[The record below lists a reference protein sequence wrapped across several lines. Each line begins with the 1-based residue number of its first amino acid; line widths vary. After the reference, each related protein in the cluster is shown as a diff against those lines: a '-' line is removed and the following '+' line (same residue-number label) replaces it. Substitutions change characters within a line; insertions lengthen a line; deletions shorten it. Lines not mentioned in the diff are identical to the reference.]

1 MPNVFVNRRAV
12 GALTREDP
20 ANRFVYDEGV
30 PGGLAVSLLMPVNR
44 APYHAERASV
54 LHPVFDMSLPEG
66 ALREALN
73 NMFSKSLPVFDDL
86 ALLEIV
92 GRSLIGRLR
101 FGSSSEELDQV
112 PAQNLRA
119 LLASRG
125 TDGLFAHLLQR
136 YAQYSGVAGV
146 QPKLLIRDDG
156 SLGTS
161 KFSPVPV
168 GERVTANGTT
178 HIVKSFDA
186 GKYPGLAAN
195 EYFCLKAA
203 RRAGLSV
210 PPVEIATGG
219 HLLIV
224 ERFDLKADGT
234 YLAFE
239 DGCALDGRLS
249 REKYEG
255 SYEQL
260 TATLASSL
268 RGPEGTAAELARFF
282 RSLVLSVAVRNGD
295 AHRKNFGVLYDDSTG
310 TVSLAPAFDIVTTSV
325 YLPND
330 SLALTLDGTKR
341 WPDAKRLVRFGRQ
354 RCQLTEAAAKAI
366 VSEVVDGVAGV
377 AHELADLTDL
387 DPQAKETQERMRKA
401 WSEGS
406 LSLSLP
412 KGRPPVSLPKET
424 R

>member
-1 MPNVFVNRRAV
+1 
-12 GALTREDP
+12 
-20 ANRFVYDEGV
+20 
-30 PGGLAVSLLMPVNR
+30 
-44 APYHAERASV
+44 V

-73 NMFSKSLPVFDDL
+73 NMFAKALPVFDDL

-101 FGSSSEELDQV
+101 FGPSPEELDQV
-112 PAQNLRA
+112 PAQNLRE

-125 TDGLFAHLLQR
+125 TDGLFADLLQR

-156 SLGTS
+156 SLGIS

-168 GERVTANGTT
+168 GERVTAHGTT

-203 RRAGLSV
+203 ERVGLSV

-260 TATLASSL
+260 AATLASSM

-282 RSLVLSVAVRNGD
+282 RSFVLSVAVRNGD
-295 AHRKNFGVLYDDSTG
+295 AHRKNFGVVYDDSTG
-310 TVSLAPAFDIVTTSV
+310 AVSLAPAFDIVTTSV

-354 RCQLTEAAAKAI
+354 RCQLTEAAAKTI
-366 VSEVVDGVAGV
+366 VAEVLDGVAQV
-377 AHELADLTDL
+377 ARELETLPDL
-387 DPQAKETQERMRKA
+387 DPQGKDTSDRMHKA
-401 WSEGS
+401 WSEGIES
-406 LSLSLP
+406 L
-412 KGRPPVSLPKET
+412 K
-424 R
+424 

>member
-1 MPNVFVNRRAV
+1 VANVFVNRRAV

-20 ANRFVYDEGV
+20 ANRFVYAGGV
-30 PGGLAVSLLMPVNR
+30 PEGSAVSLLMPVNR
-44 APYHAERASV
+44 GPYHAERASV
-54 LHPVFDMSLPEG
+54 LHPVFDQSLPEG
-66 ALREALN
+66 ALREALTHL
-73 NMFSKSLPVFDDL
+73 FAKALPVFDDL

-101 FGSSSEELDQV
+101 LGRSPDDLDQV
-112 PAQNLRA
+112 PAQNLRE

-125 TDGLFAHLLQR
+125 TDGLFAALLQR

-161 KFSPVPV
+161 KLSPVPV
-168 GERVTANGTT
+168 GEQVTAQGTT

-195 EYFCLKAA
+195 EYFCLQAA
-203 RRAGLSV
+203 KRAGLAV
-210 PPVEIATGG
+210 PSVEIATGG

-260 TATLASSL
+260 AATLASSL

-282 RSLVLSVAVRNGD
+282 RSFVLSVAVRNGD
-295 AHRKNFGVLYDDSTG
+295 AHRKNFGVVYDDSTG

-325 YLPND
+325 YLPHD
-330 SLALTLDGTKR
+330 CLALTLEGTKR

-354 RCQLTEAAAKAI
+354 RCQLTEAAAKTI
-366 VSEVVDGVAGV
+366 VAEVLDGVARI
-377 AHELADLTDL
+377 ARDLGALPDL
-387 DPQAKETQERMRKA
+387 DPQAKDTSVRMHQA
-401 WSEGS
+401 WSEGINS
-406 LSLSLP
+406 LAKS
-412 KGRPPVSLPKET
+412 
-424 R
+424 

>member
-1 MPNVFVNRRAV
+1 VANVFVNRRAV
-12 GALTREDP
+12 GALSREDP
-20 ANRFVYDEGV
+20 ANRFVYDDGV
-30 PGGLAVSLLMPVNR
+30 PESLAVSLLMPVSR
-44 APYHAERASV
+44 APYHAERAAV

-73 NMFSKSLPVFDDL
+73 NLFAKALPVFDDL

-92 GRSLIGRLR
+92 GRSVIGRLR
-101 FGSSSEELDQV
+101 FGPSSADLDQV
-112 PAQNLRA
+112 PAQNLRE

-125 TDGLFAHLLQR
+125 TDGLFAELLQR
-136 YAQYSGVAGV
+136 YARYSGVSGV

-168 GERVTANGTT
+168 GERVTAHGTT

-186 GKYPGLAAN
+186 TKYPGLAAN

-203 RRAGLSV
+203 RVAGLPV
-210 PPVEIATGG
+210 PSVEIATGG
-219 HLLIV
+219 HLLII
-224 ERFDLKADGT
+224 ERFDLKTDGT

-260 TATLASSL
+260 AATLASTL

-282 RSLVLSVAVRNGD
+282 RALVFSVAVRNGD
-295 AHRKNFGVLYDDSTG
+295 AHRKNFGVVYEEATG
-310 TVSLAPAFDIVTTSV
+310 SVSLAPAFDIITTSA

-354 RCQLTEAAAKAI
+354 RCQLPEAAAKEI
-366 VSEVVDGVAGV
+366 VAQVVAAVAQV
-377 AHELADLTDL
+377 SRELASLPEL
-387 DPQAKETQERMRKA
+387 DPQAKDTADRMHKA
-401 WSEGS
+401 WSEGIDS
-406 LSLSLP
+406 L
-412 KGRPPVSLPKET
+412 R
-424 R
+424 

>member
-1 MPNVFVNRRAV
+1 VANVFVNRHAV

-20 ANRFVYDEGV
+20 ANRFVYDDGV
-30 PGGLAVSLLMPVNR
+30 PDSLAVSLLMPVSR
-44 APYHAERASV
+44 TPYYAERATV

-73 NMFSKSLPVFDDL
+73 SMFAKALPVFDDL

-101 FGSSSEELDQV
+101 FGSSADDLDQV
-112 PAQNLRA
+112 PAQNLREI
-119 LLASRG
+119 LASRG
-125 TDGLFAHLLQR
+125 TDGMFADLLQR
-136 YAQYSGVAGV
+136 YARYSGVAGV

-156 SLGTS
+156 SLATS

-168 GERVTANGTT
+168 GPRVTTHGTT

-186 GKYPGLAAN
+186 VKYPGLAAN
-195 EYFCLKAA
+195 EYLCLKAA
-203 RRAGLSV
+203 RRAGLPV
-210 PPVEIATGG
+210 PAVEIATGG

-224 ERFDLKADGT
+224 ERFDLKADGA

-260 TATLASSL
+260 TATLTSAL
-268 RGPEGTAAELARFF
+268 RGPDGTVAELARFF
-282 RSLVLSVAVRNGD
+282 RLLVLSVAVRNGD
-295 AHRKNFGVLYDDSTG
+295 AHRKNFGVVYDDASG
-310 TVSLAPAFDIVTTSV
+310 LVALAPAFDIVTTSV

-341 WPDAKRLVRFGRQ
+341 WPDAQRLVRFGRQ
-354 RCQLTEAAAKAI
+354 TCQLTEVAAKTI
-366 VSEVVDGVAGV
+366 VAEVVDAVSHVAQ
-377 AHELADLTDL
+377 ELDSLPDL
-387 DPQAKETQERMRKA
+387 DPTAKETAVLMRKA
-401 WSEGS
+401 WSEGIES
-406 LSLSLP
+406 L
-412 KGRPPVSLPKET
+412 R
-424 R
+424 

>member
-1 MPNVFVNRRAV
+1 MANVFVNRRAI

-20 ANRFVYDEGV
+20 ANRFVYDDGV
-30 PGGLAVSLLMPVNR
+30 PEGLAVSLLMPVNR

-66 ALREALN
+66 ALREALT
-73 NMFSKSLPVFDDL
+73 NMFAKALPVFDDL

-92 GRSLIGRLR
+92 GRSQIGRLR
-101 FGSSSEELDQV
+101 FGSSAEDLDQV
-112 PAQNLRA
+112 PAQNLRE

-125 TDGLFAHLLQR
+125 TDGLFADLLQR
-136 YAQYSGVAGV
+136 YARYSGVAGV

-161 KFSPVPV
+161 SFSPAPV
-168 GERVTANGTT
+168 GELMTAHGTT

-186 GKYPGLAAN
+186 RKYPGLAAN
-195 EYFCLKAA
+195 EYYCLKAA
-203 RRAGLSV
+203 GRAGLSV

-224 ERFDLKADGT
+224 ERFDLKDDGT

-260 TATLASSL
+260 AATLASSL
-268 RGPEGTAAELARFF
+268 RGSEGTEAELARFF
-282 RSLVLSVAVRNGD
+282 RLFVLSVVVRNGD
-295 AHRKNFGVLYDDSTG
+295 AHRKNFGVIYDDSTG
-310 TVSLAPAFDIVTTSV
+310 AVSLAPAFDIVTTSV

-330 SLALTLDGTKR
+330 GLALTLDGTKH
-341 WPDAKRLVRFGRQ
+341 WPDARRLIRFGRQ
-354 RCQLTEAAAKAI
+354 RCLLTEATAKAI
-366 VSEVVDGVAGV
+366 VAEVVEGVARV
-377 AHELADLTDL
+377 APTLASLPDL
-387 DPQAKETQERMRKA
+387 DPQAKETADRMGKA
-401 WSEGS
+401 WSEGIES
-406 LSLSLP
+406 L
-412 KGRPPVSLPKET
+412 R
-424 R
+424 

>member
-1 MPNVFVNRRAV
+1 MANVFVNRRAV

-20 ANRFVYDEGV
+20 ANRFVYDDGV
-30 PGGLAVSLLMPVNR
+30 PDSLAVSLLMPISR
-44 APYHAERASV
+44 TPYHAERAAV

-73 NMFSKSLPVFDDL
+73 NMFAKALPVFDDL

-101 FGSSSEELDQV
+101 FGPSPEDLDQV
-112 PAQNLRA
+112 PAQNLRE
-119 LLASRG
+119 LLANRG
-125 TDGLFAHLLQR
+125 TEGLFADLLQR
-136 YAQYSGVAGV
+136 YARYSGVAGV

-161 KFSPVPV
+161 TFSPAPV
-168 GERVTANGTT
+168 SERVTAHGTT

-203 RRAGLSV
+203 RSAGLSV
-210 PPVEIATGG
+210 PPVEIATEG

-249 REKYEG
+249 RERYEG

-260 TATLASSL
+260 AATLASSL
-268 RGPEGTAAELARFF
+268 RGPEGTTVELARFF

-295 AHRKNFGVLYDDSTG
+295 AHRKNFGVVYDNATG
-310 TVSLAPAFDIVTTSV
+310 AVSLAPAFDIVTSSV

-366 VSEVVDGVAGV
+366 VAEVADGVAQV
-377 AHELADLTDL
+377 AHELVNLPDL
-387 DPQAKETQERMRKA
+387 DPQAKDTADRMRKA
-401 WSEGS
+401 WSEGIES
-406 LSLSLP
+406 L
-412 KGRPPVSLPKET
+412 K
-424 R
+424 

>member
-1 MPNVFVNRRAV
+1 MANVFVNRRAV
-12 GALTREDP
+12 GALTREET
-20 ANRFVYDEGV
+20 ANRFVYDDGV
-30 PGGLAVSLLMPVNR
+30 PEGLAVSLLMPVNR

-73 NMFSKSLPVFDDL
+73 NMFAKALPVFDDL

-101 FGSSSEELDQV
+101 IGSSPEDLDQV
-112 PAQNLRA
+112 PAQNLRE

-125 TDGLFAHLLQR
+125 TDGLFADLLQR

-161 KFSPVPV
+161 TFSPLPV
-168 GERVTANGTT
+168 GERVTAHGTT

-203 RRAGLSV
+203 KGAGLSV
-210 PPVEIATGG
+210 PAVEIATGG

-249 REKYEG
+249 RERYEG

-260 TATLASSL
+260 AATLASSL

-282 RSLVLSVAVRNGD
+282 RSLVLSVVVRNGD
-295 AHRKNFGVLYDDSTG
+295 AHRKNFGVVYDDATG

-354 RCQLTEAAAKAI
+354 RCQLTEVAAKAI
-366 VSEVVDGVAGV
+366 LAEVVDGVARV
-377 AHELADLTDL
+377 ARELETLPDF
-387 DPQAKETQERMRKA
+387 DPQAKDTSDRMRTV
-401 WSEGS
+401 WSEGIES
-406 LSLSLP
+406 L
-412 KGRPPVSLPKET
+412 R
-424 R
+424 

>member
-1 MPNVFVNRRAV
+1 MADVFVNRRAV

-20 ANRFVYDEGV
+20 ANRFVYAEGV
-30 PGGLAVSLLMPVNR
+30 PETLAVSLLMPVDR
-44 APYHAERASV
+44 APYLAERASV
-54 LHPVFDMSLPEG
+54 LHPVFDQSLPEG
-66 ALREALN
+66 ALREALHHL
-73 NMFSKSLPVFDDL
+73 FAKALPVFDDL

-101 FGSSSEELDQV
+101 LGRSPEDLDQV
-112 PAQNLRA
+112 PPQNLRE

-125 TDGLFAHLLQR
+125 TDGLFSELLRR

-161 KFSPVPV
+161 RFSPLP
-168 GERVTANGTT
+168 GRERVTAQGTT

-195 EYFCLKAA
+195 EYFCLQAA
-203 RRAGLSV
+203 RSAGLPV
-210 PPVEIATGG
+210 PPVELATGG
-219 HLLIV
+219 HLLV
-224 ERFDLKADGT
+224 VARFDLKADGT

-260 TATLASSL
+260 AATLASSL
-268 RGPEGTAAELARFF
+268 RGPEGTTAELARFF

-295 AHRKNFGVLYDDSTG
+295 AHRKNFGVVYDDPTG

-325 YLPND
+325 YLPD
-330 SLALTLDGTKR
+330 DCLALTLDGSKR

-354 RCQLTEAAAKAI
+354 RCQLTEAAAKTI
-366 VSEVVDGVAGV
+366 VAEVLDGVARI
-377 AHELADLTDL
+377 ARDLGTLPDL
-387 DPQAKETQERMRKA
+387 DPQAKDTSVRMHQA
-401 WSEGS
+401 WSAGIDS
-406 LSLSLP
+406 L
-412 KGRPPVSLPKET
+412 K
-424 R
+424 